1 MRKIYIAGK
10 VTGLDPV
17 ECAAKFEAAEI
28 LVRAEGY
35 KVVNPMK
42 LGINPKASWAAA
54 MKICLLELKLCDA
67 IFMLP
72 CSIDSKGAQRE
83 LETAFDFNLDI
94 YTEINDL

>member
-1 MRKIYIAGK
+1 MKKIYIAGK

-17 ECAAKFEAAEI
+17 ECAAKFEAVENQI
-28 LVRAEGY
+28 RAKGY

-42 LGINPKASWAAA
+42 LGIDQKEKWSAA

-72 CSIDSKGAQRE
+72 CCIDSKGAQKE
-83 LETAFDFNLDI
+83 LQTAFDFNIDI
-94 YTEINDL
+94 YTELNDL